1 MEKGVYGIL
10 KLMTCLINCHLEFKR
25 LLKIGIC
32 ITLLNEFVNKFI
44 WFIYKP
50 YFHTIKLDQY
60 IFMVI
65 IYLIHFY
72 NLILNY

>member
-1 MEKGVYGIL
+1 MPNKQMEKGVYGIL

-44 WFIYKP
+44 
-50 YFHTIKLDQY
+50 
-60 IFMVI
+60 
-65 IYLIHFY
+65 
-72 NLILNY
+72 